1 MVHSGPASDRWAWS
15 GIPHGLTEALRAS
28 VAVERQ
34 SWDLGPH
41 KERIGAA
48 VARKIPRYSVIGS
61 DAAVLFKARTLH
73 IEREDAVRSADV
85 VVSLGTGWSIHP
97 LTAGQRHLTLEDMT
111 VAQAPF
117 PPSRAK
123 TRWIERQSRAYAQAD
138 VCCVATPWTA
148 DSLVRDYRV
157 DSAKIAVV
165 GFGANVVCKPT
176 TKDWNS
182 PTFLWVGVDWLR
194 KGGDLLLEAFLRAKI
209 PNATLHLVGA
219 HPDISVRSVCG
230 HGIVRDEARLRELFE
245 MATVFVMPSR
255 FEAAGIVFVEA
266 ASAGTPSIGTTV
278 GGIPHMIGPAGE
290 CVPPEDVEAVAHAR
304 ENTWTAVSQRMIDAV
319 VSLDPDS
326 SVGSSQAGPNP

>member
-1 MVHSGPASDRWAWS
+1 
-15 GIPHGLTEALRAS
+15 
-28 VAVERQ
+28 
-34 SWDLGPH
+34 
-41 KERIGAA
+41 
-48 VARKIPRYSVIGS
+48 
-61 DAAVLFKARTLH
+61 
-73 IEREDAVRSADV
+73 
-85 VVSLGTGWSIHP
+85 
-97 LTAGQRHLTLEDMT
+97 
-111 VAQAPF
+111 
-117 PPSRAK
+117 
-123 TRWIERQSRAYAQAD
+123 
-138 VCCVATPWTA
+138 VATPWTA

-290 CVPPEDVEAVAHAR
+290 CVPPEDVEELTSALRRMADPDIVASFAVAAVAHAR